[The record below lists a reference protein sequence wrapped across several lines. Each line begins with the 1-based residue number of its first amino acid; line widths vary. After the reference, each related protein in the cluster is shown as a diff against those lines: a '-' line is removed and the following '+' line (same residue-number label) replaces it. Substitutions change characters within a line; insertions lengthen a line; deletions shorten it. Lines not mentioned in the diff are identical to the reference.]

1 MSKFFIHIFL
11 LLAFPI
17 VAFGQTKTNLEI
29 FRELL
34 SESVNEAKPFFPN
47 SESLEFSLKSF
58 DGETILKQT
67 LSENLSDKT
76 LTFADS
82 NQSIKIEATRF
93 SVTYKP
99 VKSYFTKSKDCERI
113 FNVELLFSLEK
124 NGFKTKLVKK
134 SFNDFVTSNELEKI
148 EDDLFG
154 FTKAKRHS
162 STPVLRKYL
171 DPILVGG
178 ATASAV
184 ILLFLIRK

>member
-1 MSKFFIHIFL
+1 MPKFFIHIFL
-11 LLAFPI
+11 LLIFPI
-17 VAFGQTKTNLEI
+17 FAFGETKTNLEI

-34 SESVNEAKPFFPN
+34 SESVNEAKPFLPN
-47 SESLEFSLKSF
+47 AGNLEFSVNNF
-58 DGETILKQT
+58 EGETILKQV
-67 LSENLSDKT
+67 LSENLNQK
-76 LTFADS
+76 LTFTDS
-82 NQSIKIEATRF
+82 KESIKIEATRF

-113 FNVELLFSLEK
+113 FNVELLLSSEK

-134 SFNDFVTSNELEKI
+134 SFNDFVTSDELEKI

-162 STPVLRKYL
+162 STPILRKYL

-178 ATASAV
+178 ATASAI